1 MGVSLRVC
9 TGTNAA
15 TESAAQTGIALL
27 SVDAAT
33 NDPGSH
39 KVARGANSYEK
50 WVRLAVDAADG
61 KTYSNFW
68 VECGSSGLPE
78 GVTIKVGFADAGA
91 TPTSAT
97 STVAKTT
104 LSAGRRYLW
113 DDTVYD
119 TTGDRTRFLV
129 VQEQVAATAASGAI
143 PQGTLTFGWVEG

>member
-1 MGVSLRVC
+1 MGATLRVF
-9 TGTNAA
+9 TGANAA
-15 TESAAQTGIALL
+15 TMSTAQTAVSLL

-39 KVARGANSYEK
+39 QVAPGSNSFEK
-50 WVRLAVDAADG
+50 WVAVYVDAADST
-61 KTYSNFW
+61 TYSNFW
-68 VECGSSGLPE
+68 VECGSSAPA

-104 LSAGRRYLW
+104 LSPGRRYLW

-129 VQEQVAATAASGAI
+129 IQAQVAATAASGAI
-143 PQGTLTFGWVEG
+143 PQIALTFGWVTG